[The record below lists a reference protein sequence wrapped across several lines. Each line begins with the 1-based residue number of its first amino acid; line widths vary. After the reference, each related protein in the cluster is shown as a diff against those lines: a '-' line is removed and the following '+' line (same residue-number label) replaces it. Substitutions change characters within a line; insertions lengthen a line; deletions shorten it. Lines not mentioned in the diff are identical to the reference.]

1 MSASFGGLEI
11 GTFDVG
17 AEEGRRG
24 GEGAGSEVWED
35 LAEVVS

>member
-1 MSASFGGLEI
+1 MCAFFRWLKI
-11 GTFDVG
+11 RAFDVG